1 MTAKANCYVSMPF
14 GRKTTAEGRT
24 MDFDRLYAEIIRP
37 AAERAGLS
45 CFRADEFTGGALI
58 LKSIFSAIMTS
69 EVMVADVTTSN
80 GNVMYE
86 IGVRHATTARPT
98 IMVAASDARLPFNL
112 NFLQTLRYE
121 VDADGAIPPQLVEGF
136 RHRLFSAI
144 ESSLRAPA
152 AFSPVFEL
160 FPELQTRMQP
170 EPPVNVAPEIML
182 QSDPQAR
189 RASKHTSLRAAEEQ
203 TAGRPE
209 TDPTAM
215 LAILKGYQEV
225 SAWDDLVRFAE
236 TMPQELR
243 ENPDVAQRVALA
255 LNRRAHPGDRERA
268 VETLTRLIERTG
280 GDGETYG
287 ILGRVY
293 KDLFRETG
301 DQKFWQMAYD
311 AYRAGFEKQPDNYY
325 PGVNAVTLLI
335 ERGTPESRR
344 ELKHLLPR
352 VKQALQQR
360 LDTRPADYW
369 DLATGMHLAAVGRE
383 WSEARSWADKVL
395 KSAPSSWMLATTL
408 NDLRALAPGMAET
421 DRAKLTRLIQP
432 LEQQARGELA

>member
-1 MTAKANCYVSMPF
+1 MTAKPNCYVSMPF
-14 GRKTTAEGRT
+14 GRKSIAGGSEA
-24 MDFDRLYAEIIRP
+24 DFDQIYREMIRP
-37 AAERAGLS
+37 AVEMAGLG

-58 LKSIFSAIMTS
+58 LKSIFSAIMSS
-69 EVMVADVTTSN
+69 ELMVADVTSSN
-80 GNVMYE
+80 PGVMYE
-86 IGVRHATTARPT
+86 IGVRHATSARPT
-98 IMVAASDARLPFNL
+98 IIVAASHTRLPFNL

-121 VDADGAIPPQLVEGF
+121 VDADGSVPPNSIEEF
-136 RHRLFSAI
+136 RRRLFSAI

-152 AFSPVFEL
+152 AFSPLFEL
-160 FPELQTRMQP
+160 FPELQARMQP
-170 EPPVNVAPEIML
+170 APPVSTAAEVML
-182 QSDPQAR
+182 KSDPQAR
-189 RASKHTSLRAAEEQ
+189 RASKHTFLRAAEEQ
-203 TAGRPE
+203 TTSQQE

-215 LAILKGYQEV
+215 LSILKGYQEV
-225 SAWDDLVRFAE
+225 SAWDDLVRFAD

-255 LNRRAHPGDRERA
+255 LNRRAQEGDRQRA
-268 VETLTRLIERTG
+268 VEILTRLLERTG

-293 KDLFRETG
+293 KDLFRETA

-344 ELKHLLPR
+344 ELKQLLPR

-383 WSEARSWADKVL
+383 WSEARTWADQVL
-395 KSAPSSWMLATTL
+395 KSSPSSWMLATTL

-432 LEQQARGELA
+432 LEQQVRGELA